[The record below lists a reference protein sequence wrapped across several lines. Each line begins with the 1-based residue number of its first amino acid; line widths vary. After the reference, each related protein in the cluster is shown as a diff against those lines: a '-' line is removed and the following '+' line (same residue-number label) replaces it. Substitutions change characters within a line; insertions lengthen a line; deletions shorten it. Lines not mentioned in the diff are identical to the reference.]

1 MAKTIKEMYQ
11 QILSHTTDTEEIE
24 FLQGR
29 IEKLDAKKANAKPT
43 KKQAERQVLTNAIY
57 DEMVAGT
64 DYTASGMVAQLASCK
79 DLSAQSVTASLNALV
94 ADGKVVRSYE
104 KRVAHFVKVTA

>member
-11 QILSHTTDTEEIE
+11 QILSHTTDTEEVE

-29 IEKLDAKKANAKPT
+29 IEALNKKKANAKLT
-43 KKQAERQVLTNAIY
+43 KKQAERQALTSAIY
-57 DEMVAGT
+57 AEMVAGT
-64 DYTASGMVAQLASCK
+64 DYTASGMAEQLPSCK
-79 DLSAQSVTASLNALV
+79 DLSAQSITASLNALV
-94 ADGKVVRSYE
+94 TDGKVVRSYE